1 MQQVS
6 SERCIAA
13 GEPTARVPPKD
24 RVAEFSMLDNPPSS
38 HRSVSNRIGCLDY
51 CLLNKSVG
59 ARIDGRRGCRLVYR
73 SRNGFE

>member
-13 GEPTARVPPKD
+13 GEPTARLPPKD
-24 RVAEFSMLDNPPSS
+24 RVAGFLMLDNPPSS
-38 HRSVSNRIGCLDY
+38 RRSVSRRIGFLDY

-59 ARIDGRRGCRLVYR
+59 SRIDGRRGCKPVYR
-73 SRNGFE
+73 SRYGFE